1 MVTPTDGNGLMEF
14 LGDVAAWF
22 ADPATWSGRDGIP
35 VRLWEHLWISGV
47 SLFGSILIGL
57 PLGLA
62 VGHTGRGAGA
72 VVAIANMGRAVPSLG
87 LMGLAFLL
95 LLPLGLGVG
104 PLPTIGALIALGI
117 PPIVVN
123 TYAGLREVDR
133 DLVEAARGMG
143 MREREVLTRV
153 EVPIALPVIL
163 AGVRTS
169 AVQIVATATL
179 AAVIGGGTLGQLI
192 VIGFNVGD
200 QVRIFGGALVVA
212 ALSIATELAFAWIQ
226 RAATSPGL
234 AGRAFVPT
242 GRAQVGRGGA
252 DLLG

>member
-1 MVTPTDGNGLMEF
+1 MIEF
-14 LGDVAAWF
+14 LGEVAAWYS
-22 ADPATWSGRDGIP
+22 DPATWTGRDGIP

-47 SLFGSILIGL
+47 SLGAAIAIGL

-62 VGHTGRGAGA
+62 IGHTGRGAGA
-72 VVAIANMGRAVPSLG
+72 VVAIANVGRAVPSLG
-87 LMGLAFLL
+87 LMGLAFIL

-104 PLPTIGALIALGI
+104 PLPTIIALTALGI

-123 TYAGLREVDR
+123 AYTGLREVDR
-133 DLVEAARGMG
+133 ELVEAASGMG

-179 AAVIGGGTLGQLI
+179 AAAIGGGTLGQI
-192 VIGFNVGD
+192 IYIGFNIGD
-200 QVRIFGGALVVA
+200 QVRIFGAALVVA
-212 ALSIATELAFAWIQ
+212 ALSVGTEVAFAAIQ
-226 RAATSPGL
+226 RAGTSPGL
-234 AGRAFVPT
+234 RGRPYVPT
-242 GRAQVGRGGA
+242 EPAQVGRGGGEA
-252 DLLG
+252 TLP

>member
-1 MVTPTDGNGLMEF
+1 MIEF
-14 LGDVAAWF
+14 LGEVAAWF

-47 SLFGSILIGL
+47 SLAAAIGVGL

-62 VGHTGRGAGA
+62 IGHTGRGARA
-72 VVAIANMGRAVPSLG
+72 VVAIANIGRAVPSLG
-87 LMGLAFLL
+87 IMGLAFIL

-104 PLPTIGALIALGI
+104 PLPTIIALTALGI

-123 TYAGLREVDR
+123 AYVGLREVDR
-133 DLVEAARGMG
+133 ELVEAASGMG
-143 MREREVLTRV
+143 MRAGEILRRV
-153 EVPIALPVIL
+153 EIPIALPVIL

-179 AAVIGGGTLGQLI
+179 AAAIGGGTLGQI
-192 VIGFNVGD
+192 IFIGFNVGD
-200 QVRIFGGALVVA
+200 QVRIFGAALVVA
-212 ALSIATELAFAWIQ
+212 ALSIATEVGFGAIQ

-234 AGRAFVPT
+234 RGGPRPPT
-242 GRAQVGRGGA
+242 EAAQVQRSAGGINA
-252 DLLG
+252 

>member
-1 MVTPTDGNGLMEF
+1 MIEF
-14 LGDVAAWF
+14 LGEVAAWF

-47 SLFGSILIGL
+47 SLAAAIGIGL

-62 VGHTGRGAGA
+62 IGHTGRGARV
-72 VVAIANMGRAVPSLG
+72 VVAIANIGRAVPSLG
-87 LMGLAFLL
+87 LMGIAFIL

-104 PLPTIGALIALGI
+104 ALPTIIALTALGI

-123 TYAGLREVDR
+123 AYAGLREVDR
-133 DLVEAARGMG
+133 ELIEAASGMG

-179 AAVIGGGTLGQLI
+179 AAAIGGGTLGQI
-192 VIGFNVGD
+192 IYIGFNIGD
-200 QVRIFGGALVVA
+200 QVRIFGAALVVA
-212 ALSIATELAFAWIQ
+212 ALSVGTEVAFAAIQ
-226 RAATSPGL
+226 RAGTSPGL
-234 AGRAFVPT
+234 RGRPYVPT
-242 GRAQVGRGGA
+242 EPAQVGRGGEA
-252 DLLG
+252 SLP